1 MRQTK
6 NSKIPNRLIFNRFGI
21 YFLKIVYSN
30 SISTTFHMPKNKRF
44 SGNIRQYS
52 NL

>member
-1 MRQTK
+1 ME
-6 NSKIPNRLIFNRFGI
+6 NEIYIFVGI
-21 YFLKIVYSN
+21 DVGFYIFIYSN